1 MFILGPFYIT
11 WWIRGSWWKQSTEEF
26 VALDIKIV
34 GENFLNY
41 PQELEWKRDR
51 GLTNWPLR
59 WWMSKKSRWLKRSRN
74 FRVFLNLKFI
84 GHCLGTLAPLF
95 WKSFVFS
102 FWVLWERESLTGGGN
117 YCFRDQLR
125 PCWNGSG
132 PAVWQDFWEVMGNKY
147 KHLSFWLKGS
157 YVYLISL
164 SFCTNSSVQSHEVSN
179 GWHFHWSPCL
189 LFSNFVNKTQIQC
202 SFMLAKHEHNLEFSC
217 WLLHCRWLSF
227 VNIYHSLRG

>member
-1 MFILGPFYIT
+1 MDV
-11 WWIRGSWWKQSTEEF
+11 KEEW
-26 VALDIKIV
+26 VV
-34 GENFLNY
+34 
-41 PQELEWKRDR
+41 
-51 GLTNWPLR
+51 
-59 WWMSKKSRWLKRSRN
+59 KRSRN
-74 FRVFLNLKFI
+74 FRVFFNHKFI

-117 YCFRDQLR
+117 DCFRDQLR

-164 SFCTNSSVQSHEVSN
+164 SICTNSSVQSHEVSN